1 MEGGRGGTCACCPK
15 MRPPYPWRFCHGGPW
30 QSGRREQRRAPR
42 RHQPRHSP
50 LPKAAA
56 CVHLRRRC
64 SPRISAATTAG
75 PHGTEFGCGRCHEH
89 KGAERCI
96 QGSALLEGSWLEAA
110 PHPSCRRDRGRRRR
124 PCSRRPCIES
134 HTVVQAKPTMLVH
147 IIRPS
152 SAWLEAAQPQEVQGP
167 LLVVPRLLFDNRDGI
182 RRPRAETSLSRTS
195 A

>member
-15 MRPPYPWRFCHGGPW
+15 MRPPYPWRFCHGCPRE
-30 QSGRREQRRAPR
+30 SGRREQRRAPR

-50 LPKAAA
+50 RPKAAA

-134 HTVVQAKPTMLVH
+134 HSAGKANHVGPHHSPQQCLARSRPTTRSA
-147 IIRPS
+147 RPTS
-152 SAWLEAAQPQEVQGP
+152 
-167 LLVVPRLLFDNRDGI
+167 
-182 RRPRAETSLSRTS
+182 RRPTTPVRESLWDRAMSAGSR
-195 A
+195 